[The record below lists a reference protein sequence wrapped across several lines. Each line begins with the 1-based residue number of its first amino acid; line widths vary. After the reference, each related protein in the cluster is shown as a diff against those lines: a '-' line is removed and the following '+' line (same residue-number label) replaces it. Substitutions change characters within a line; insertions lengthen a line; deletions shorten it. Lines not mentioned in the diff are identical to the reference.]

1 MGGLAGHMMHP
12 HDNLK
17 LMIGQFDEIF
27 YKTICGKLPMSEKLD
42 GFNIH
47 ILNKE
52 GEIRFARNNKDLM
65 EGGFSKTE
73 IENRFTNDRVR
84 EVFRKGFEMAEADDR
99 FKMLPD
105 WDLFHY
111 TMNVEI
117 IVGCTNIMPYG
128 QDMLVPHNLYR
139 WGIWEGNAHVNSID
153 ELPGAFK
160 TNLPFTMLDFEA
172 DFNDSY
178 WDERFI
184 NVFGEFEGTHTLED
198 YYRHKFT
205 QVVMAVMEGEYQFE
219 LVQAMFNRF
228 FGVGEKVNLR
238 ELRKEFG
245 SENVQKFLDIE
256 KQLVFLTKDDLDQLV
271 LEMGT
276 YILDHFR
283 GLNWSTGSQYNAMD
297 NLHFQVMDV
306 VKSDPEGT
314 KVFVHRW
321 MACKGK
327 VFATEGIVVEYEGNR
342 YKWTGPFA
350 PVNQLLGGRR

>member
-17 LMIGQFDEIF
+17 LTIGQFGEIF
-27 YKTICGKLPMSEKLD
+27 YKTIRGELAMSEKLD

-52 GEIRFARNNKDLM
+52 GEIRFARNNKDIM
-65 EGGFSKTE
+65 EGGFGKAD
-73 IENRFTNDRVR
+73 IENRFSNDRVR
-84 EVFRKGFEMAEADDR
+84 EVFRKGFELAEADDR

-117 IVGCTNIMPYG
+117 ITGRTNIVPYDP
-128 QDMLVPHNLYR
+128 DMLVPHNLYR
-139 WGIWEGNAHVNSID
+139 WGIWNGNAHINSID
-153 ELPGAFK
+153 ELPGALK
-160 TNLPFTMLDFEA
+160 NHIPFTMLDFNP
-172 DFNDSY
+172 DFNNGY
-178 WDERFI
+178 WNGRLYA
-184 NVFGEFEGTHTLED
+184 VFGAHDGEETLEK

-205 QVVMAVMEGEYQFE
+205 QVVMAVMEGEFSYE

-228 FGVGEKVNLR
+228 FGVGEKINLR

-276 YILDHFR
+276 YILNHFR
-283 GLNWSTGSQYNAMD
+283 GLNWASGAPYQAMQILHEDVLKTLNNSTDGSPI
-297 NLHFQVMDV
+297 FI
-306 VKSDPEGT
+306 
-314 KVFVHRW
+314 HRW
-321 MACKGK
+321 MACKGQI
-327 VFATEGIVVEYEGNR
+327 FATEGLVVEFNGDR

-350 PVNQLLGGRR
+350 PINQLLGGNR